1 MFKFINLSKKI
12 RQHKIIIIC
21 SCILLVETEIKFTVC
36 CERAA
41 PCEDGTVCSFPRF
54 IKQEGSLVLTAV
66 TQTDIVGG
74 SDCLQGAEFHT
85 FTIIT
90 GEGLPFYTEHVYI
103 HVRLTVSEAPE

>member
-1 MFKFINLSKKI
+1 MFKFINLCKKI

-41 PCEDGTVCSFPRF
+41 PYEDGTVCSFPR
-54 IKQEGSLVLTAV
+54 IKKARGRFGPE
-66 TQTDIVGG
+66 GG
-74 SDCLQGAEFHT
+74 SSTDNRSGRDRLERGGFST